1 MEKKIN
7 DIKQLKIQMNSD
19 MKEWLE
25 KQASA
30 KGISDEELINNIFK
44 DYMQKDKENNYVIN
58 NETDYHGENEDY
70 KGIANELLE
79 IIRKF

>member
-1 MEKKIN
+1 MGNKID
-7 DIKQLKIQMNSD
+7 DIKQLKIHMHSD

-30 KGISDEELINNIFK
+30 KGISDEELINNIFEE
-44 DYMQKDKENNYVIN
+44 YMQKDKENNYVIN
-58 NETDYHGENEDY
+58 NEEDNHDEKEDY
-70 KGIANELLE
+70 RWIANELLE